1 MLAKMGYA
9 ELPPGS
15 LFANRFEIQR
25 AAGSGGMGTVFRA
38 LDRFSGELVALKLLH
53 AGTGGIDEGD
63 RFTREAALLS
73 ELRHPG
79 VVGHVAHGQ
88 TPGGQRFLAMEW
100 LDGEDLGHRLARGP
114 LSVQHSV
121 QLLTKTADALS
132 AAHQRGIIHRDLKP
146 TNLFLPDGEV
156 DKVKILDFGI
166 ARRMAASR
174 AVTRTGMVIGTAE
187 SFTTIR
193 MRAHTEH
200 GNVVKIAVGY
210 VRVST
215 LEQASE
221 GVSLDAQRDKL
232 RAYCKFN
239 GIKLIDIAADEGVSG
254 GTLERPGLQHALGM
268 LKRGRANTLVV
279 MKLDRLTRSVRD
291 LCALV
296 DSYFGQERYHLLS
309 VCGMVN
315 THNAAGRMMMLNLA
329 NYAQFEREI
338 ISERTYEAMQQL
350 KAQGVKMG
358 GSPYGYEFSQVLDDK
373 GRRTLVPHAGEQA
386 MIARMATLHA
396 GGVGFT
402 DIARQFNAEGLRAR
416 RGGEWHGRVVSV
428 ILQREGKYTVR
439 PHKEYAPRPPI
450 VRDQTAAATRSR
462 ELRAEGLSLR
472 GIAAQL
478 RKEGLYPPRAR
489 AWHAATVQHLL
500 RYYSKPDLP
509 DATRRA
515 AELRAEGLSF
525 SEIGLRLASEGHIP
539 GRGGFWYASRVS
551 ALLRANRQS
560 ASTDRSSAPVP
571 SA

>member
-1 MLAKMGYA
+1 M
-9 ELPPGS
+9 
-15 LFANRFEIQR
+15 
-25 AAGSGGMGTVFRA
+25 
-38 LDRFSGELVALKLLH
+38 
-53 AGTGGIDEGD
+53 
-63 RFTREAALLS
+63 
-73 ELRHPG
+73 
-79 VVGHVAHGQ
+79 
-88 TPGGQRFLAMEW
+88 
-100 LDGEDLGHRLARGP
+100 
-114 LSVQHSV
+114 
-121 QLLTKTADALS
+121 
-132 AAHQRGIIHRDLKP
+132 
-146 TNLFLPDGEV
+146 
-156 DKVKILDFGI
+156 
-166 ARRMAASR
+166 
-174 AVTRTGMVIGTAE
+174 
-187 SFTTIR
+187 
-193 MRAHTEH
+193 
-200 GNVVKIAVGY
+200 KIAVGY

-254 GTLERPGLQHALGM
+254 GTLERPGLQQALGM

-296 DSYFGQERYHLLS
+296 DEYFGQERYHLLS

-373 GRRTLVPHAGEQA
+373 GRRTLVPHAFEQA

-500 RYYSKPDLP
+500 RYHGEPDLP

-515 AELRAEGLSF
+515 AELREEGLSF

-539 GRGGFWYASRVS
+539 GRGGFWYPSRVS